1 MSSATPAVTTPTL
14 LPCGQ
19 GALLVELG
27 TIEAVLAADGA
38 VRRAIEGASP
48 ESPWAEVVDVVPA
61 AQTLLVTLRT
71 NRDLPTLRRALTDL
85 LSGLDPTDSRVSED
99 QIVRISVRYDGPD
112 LTDVA
117 RLCGL
122 SPAEVVTLHTAAPWR
137 VAFGGFAPGFAYL
150 TGGDARLEVA
160 RRPEPRTVVPSGAVG
175 LAGSFSGIYPRPS
188 PGGWQL
194 IGTTEATLWDVDR
207 DPPALLRPGWSVQFI
222 DADAT

>member
-1 MSSATPAVTTPTL
+1 MSNVAPAVTDPTL

-27 TIEAVLAADGA
+27 TLEAVLTADAA
-38 VRRAIEGASP
+38 VRRAISGAGP
-48 ESPWAEVVDVVPA
+48 GTPWAGVVDVVPA
-61 AQTLLVTLRT
+61 ARTLLVTLQT
-71 NRDLPTLRRALTDL
+71 TGDLSALRRALDDL

-99 QIVRISVRYDGPD
+99 HVVRIPVHYDGPD
-112 LTDVA
+112 LSDVA

-122 SPAEVVTLHTAAPWR
+122 SPAEVVTLHTASPWH

-160 RRPEPRTVVPSGAVG
+160 RRSEPRTVVPAGAVG
-175 LAGSFSGIYPRPS
+175 LAGSFSGIYPRAS

-194 IGTTEATLWDVDR
+194 IGTTEASLWNVDR
-207 DPPALLRPGWSVQFI
+207 DPPALLQPGWSVQFV
-222 DADAT
+222 DAGAT